1 MLKCEKCNIDLDV
14 IDNKCP
20 LCNSIIDDSDNFD
33 SSYPVLKP
41 IVSNKLFKKLLFF
54 VACIISVIVVILNIA
69 LTPNIKWSLF
79 VILQYKL
86 NLVST
91 NKNCRIIDPLQHK
104 YKY

>member
-69 LTPNIKWSLF
+69 LTPNIKWSFF
-79 VILQYKL
+79 VILQL
-86 NLVST
+86 IISSFIFS
-91 NKNCRIIDPLQHK
+91 CRL
-104 YKY
+104 